1 MYIYLSKIL
10 PLMVLPIG
18 IVLELLLIAL
28 FLLWRRR
35 RSAAVFFIVTAMAVL
50 WISSMPVVGNA
61 VLGKLEQRYPAVPLV
76 EIPESEC
83 LILLGGALEP
93 VRPPRVDVNLVDSV
107 DRISKAASLYRAG
120 KAKKVLVSGGNQP
133 WAPNMKSEAAAT
145 RTLLVEWGVV
155 TDDIMVE
162 EESRNTREN
171 ALNSVIL
178 MRESGCKKPLLVTSA
193 AHMPRAVA
201 SFARVG
207 VEVFPVSVDVRAVK
221 NARLSVIDFVPDIG
235 SLAMTTN
242 AMREWVGKKIYEY
255 RGWN

>member
-50 WISSMPVVGNA
+50 WISSMPVFGNF

-120 KAKKVLVSGGNQP
+120 KTKKVLVSGGNQP

-155 TDDIMVE
+155 NDDIMVE

-193 AHMPRAVA
+193 AHMPRSVA

-221 NARLSVIDFVPDIG
+221 TQRLSVIDFVPDIG
-235 SLAMTTN
+235 ALAMTTN
-242 AMREWVGKKIYEY
+242 AMREWVGQKIYEY

>member
-1 MYIYLSKIL
+1 
-10 PLMVLPIG
+10 
-18 IVLELLLIAL
+18 
-28 FLLWRRR
+28 
-35 RSAAVFFIVTAMAVL
+35 
-50 WISSMPVVGNA
+50 
-61 VLGKLEQRYPAVPLV
+61 
-76 EIPESEC
+76 
-83 LILLGGALEP
+83 
-93 VRPPRVDVNLVDSV
+93 
-107 DRISKAASLYRAG
+107 LYRAG
-120 KAKKVLVSGGNQP
+120 KIKKVLVSGGNQP

-155 TDDIMVE
+155 NDDIMVD

-221 NARLSVIDFVPDIG
+221 NPQLSVMDFVPGIG
-235 SLAMTTN
+235 ALTMTTN
-242 AMREWVGKKIYEY
+242 AMREWTGQWIYRL